1 MFVGVSTHDAL
12 CVGLF
17 LQTCQMLNFRYLH
30 GVHFAT
36 VPDLLKPLAGDFV
49 WRIPTNNREV
59 YITFDD
65 GPVAQ
70 VTPQV
75 LDVLAQYNAPSSF
88 FCLGKNVEAEAE
100 LFRQVIDAG
109 HTVGNHSYAHPNG
122 WNTPT
127 YAYLR
132 DVLEGGKRVESPFF
146 RPPYGRITR
155 PQASALKHRYT
166 LVMWDVLSGD
176 YLPERS
182 PERCL
187 ESLKRYT
194 REGSIIVFHDSLKAA
209 RNVLTALPQYLEWL
223 KSEEYLCKAL
233 PSSSIPKKP

>member
-1 MFVGVSTHDAL
+1 M
-12 CVGLF
+12 
-17 LQTCQMLNFRYLH
+17 
-30 GVHFAT
+30 HFAT
-36 VPDLLKPLAGDFV
+36 IPDLLKPLAGDFV
-49 WRIPTNNREV
+49 WRIPTNTREV

-70 VTPQV
+70 VTPEV
-75 LDVLAQYNAPSSF
+75 LDVLENYNAPSSF
-88 FCLGKNVEAEAE
+88 FCLGKNVEAHTE
-100 LFRQVIDAG
+100 LYKRVINAG

-132 DVLEGGKRVESPFF
+132 DVLEGAKRIQSPFF

-155 PQASALKHRYT
+155 PQASALKSRYT

-187 ESLKRYT
+187 ESLKRST
-194 REGSIIVFHDSLKAA
+194 REGSIIVFHDSLKAT
-209 RNVLTALPQYLEWL
+209 RNVLTALPLYLDWL

-233 PSSSIPKKP
+233 APSSTQKP